1 MKLIVNADDFGYTPG
16 VTAGILRA
24 RRDGIV
30 TATTMMA
37 NAPDTEGAARAA
49 RAVPDLDIGV
59 HLVVTYGTPL
69 SPPERIPSLVAA
81 TGASGAVTFPRVSDL
96 LRSGKPE
103 ADEALTEFRAQYR
116 RVRDL
121 IGREPSHLDT
131 HHWVHDLPALE
142 DALLALAKETGAAAR
157 THDGRQRA
165 RFRDAGVRTPD
176 RFVREFQHSG
186 AIHLEAL
193 LDLLERVAEEGGVVE
208 LMCHPA
214 EPDAALLDGSSY
226 AGERGV
232 ELETLTH
239 PRVRATVDRL
249 GIELAD
255 YRAL

>member
-1 MKLIVNADDFGYTPG
+1 LKLIVNADDFGYTHG
-16 VTAGILRA
+16 VTQGIVRA
-24 RRDGIV
+24 HREGIV

-37 NAPDTEGAARAA
+37 NAPDTKSAANVA
-49 RAVPDLDIGV
+49 RSVKDLDIGV
-59 HLVVTYGTPL
+59 HLVVTYGAPL
-69 SPPERIPSLVAA
+69 TPPERIPSLV
-81 TGASGAVTFPRVSDL
+81 TDGRFPRVADL
-96 LRSGKPE
+96 LRTGAPNAE
-103 ADEALTEFRAQYR
+103 EALVEYRAQYR
-116 RVRDL
+116 RVREL

-176 RFVREFQHSG
+176 RFVREFQHPG
-186 AIHLEAL
+186 AIHVEAML
-193 LDLLERVAEEGGVVE
+193 GLLERVAEEGGVVE

-214 EPDAALLDGSSY
+214 EPDLALLEGSSY
-226 AGERGV
+226 SRERGV

-239 PRVRATVDRL
+239 PQVRAAIARL

-255 YRAL
+255 YRAV

>member
-1 MKLIVNADDFGYTPG
+1 
-16 VTAGILRA
+16 
-24 RRDGIV
+24 V

-37 NAPDTEGAARAA
+37 NAPDTGGAARAA
-49 RAVPDLDIGV
+49 RAASDLDVGV
-59 HLVVTYGTPL
+59 HLVVTYGAPL
-69 SPPERIPSLVAA
+69 TSPEQIPSLVRD
-81 TGASGAVTFPRVSDL
+81 GVFPRVTDL
-96 LRSGKPE
+96 LRAGQPD
-103 ADEALTEFRAQYR
+103 ADEALIEYRAQYR

-176 RFVREFQHSG
+176 HFVREFQHTG

-193 LDLLERVAEEGGVVE
+193 LDLLERIADEGGAVE

-214 EPDAALLDGSSY
+214 EPDAALLEGSSY
-226 AGERGV
+226 ASERGV

-239 PRVRATVDRL
+239 PRVRAAVQRL
-249 GIELAD
+249 GVELVD
-255 YRAL
+255 YRGL